1 MDYQHLQTLKKAS
14 LAIVLG
20 LLTCNWPLQ
29 AAFAIELNLPDN
41 PSFPDLRET
50 RRSRC
55 SCLFSYPLHIQ
66 ALVPKSSGGTTVSL
80 SPTFYIYVPPNQTDG
95 ARFGI
100 EDENG
105 KEIYET
111 VLNHPIPAGVISF
124 TIPTTPDAPVLEVGK
139 NYYWY
144 FQVRCQK
151 NDYNDFVQGWIRRV
165 ELSDTQK
172 QELAAASPSDRINLY
187 AKAGLWYELLDTV
200 VQLRRQQP
208 VDSPLTAT
216 LTTQW
221 ANILSHEKVELQ
233 NWAKEPLASCCD

>member
-1 MDYQHLQTLKKAS
+1 M
-14 LAIVLG
+14 G

-29 AAFAIELNLPDN
+29 AAFAIELNLPNN
-41 PSFPDLRET
+41 PSFPT
-50 RRSRC
+50 RRTGSSTRC
-55 SCLFSYPLHIQ
+55 PCLGPSLLEIQ
-66 ALVPKSSGGTTVSL
+66 AIVPKSLVGTTTLV
-80 SPTFYIYVPPNQTDG
+80 SPTFHVYIPPNHAYG

-100 EDENG
+100 EDEHG
-105 KEIYET
+105 KIIYET
-111 VLNHPIPAGVISF
+111 VLDRPIPAGVVSF
-124 TIPTTPDAPVLEVGK
+124 TLPTTPDAPVLEVEK

-144 FQVRCQK
+144 FQIMCEK
-151 NDYNDFVQGWIRRV
+151 NGYGDFAEGWIQRV